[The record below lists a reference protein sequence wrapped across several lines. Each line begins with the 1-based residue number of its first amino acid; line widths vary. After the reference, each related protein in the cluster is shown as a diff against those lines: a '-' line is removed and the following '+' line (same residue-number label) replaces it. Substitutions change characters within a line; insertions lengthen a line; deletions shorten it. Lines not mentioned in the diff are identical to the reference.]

1 MLVHT
6 SHIQSHI
13 DITNL
18 DSSTCFTH
26 QSQIDI
32 WSLYMLHTSN
42 HTLIL
47 LILILVHTSHI
58 QSQIDIANFDPSTCF
73 TRTLTLIFDHCTCFT
88 HAITNWYL
96 IIVHA
101 SHMQSQIDIW
111 SLYMLHTSNH
121 KLILLIMILVHTSHI
136 QSQIDIANFD
146 PSTYFTHTLTLIFD
160 HCTCFTRAI
169 TYWYC

>member
-1 MLVHT
+1 MHMSVFRYYVNQFYLFFYTHNMSYINMCMFMYGINTGRVRDKEHFHFCQLT
-6 SHIQSHI
+6 ILKCKLKILEHACCHGYRLKLQSHI

-73 TRTLTLIFDHCTCFT
+73 TCTLSNTC
-88 HAITNWYL
+88 IN
-96 IIVHA
+96 
-101 SHMQSQIDIW
+101 S
-111 SLYMLHTSNH
+111 
-121 KLILLIMILVHTSHI
+121 
-136 QSQIDIANFD
+136 
-146 PSTYFTHTLTLIFD
+146 
-160 HCTCFTRAI
+160 
-169 TYWYC
+169 